1 MIGGK
6 ENDKLFNEARIREAV
21 KKGLQNP
28 KEMVHPYTLAYRAG
42 WNDALE
48 ELERWLD
55 HECALCG
62 AVDGYDYNSGVEY
75 GLRKAAIEAKRR
87 KRA

>member
-1 MIGGK
+1 M
-6 ENDKLFNEARIREAV
+6 RREP
-21 KKGLQNP
+21 KTSTGLTQDELDDLWHKATTKQP
-28 KEMVHPYTLAYRAG
+28 VEPYMSGYRAG

-48 ELERWLD
+48 ELEGLLD
-55 HECALCG
+55 QKCAECG

-75 GLRKAAIEAKRR
+75 GLRVAAIEAKKR